1 MVTLYSEDNNKYEL
15 LTRKEMLLPQAS
27 RQTER
32 KNFEYSRL
40 VQMLHKQV
48 NTNQEQREKQVK
60 IAQG

>member
-1 MVTLYSEDNNKYEL
+1 MFTLYSEDDNKYEL
-15 LTRKEMLLPQAS
+15 LTIKDMLLPQAS

-48 NTNQEQREKQVK
+48 NTNQEQREKHVK